1 VQRKQQVGECWVCVI
16 FFAQVVVSERLH
28 RARRGV
34 RGGSAGGGVEPP
46 MHSGGSAPK
55 FIFFRADIFPRNI
68 FFPDDI
74 FPGPHD
80 IRWFFGTWFFADGFL
95 FPVKELG
102 FWTNPGHWV
111 RVLDAAGSYMY
122 IVL

>member
-1 VQRKQQVGECWVCVI
+1 VCWLKDEEKNTK
-16 FFAQVVVSERLH
+16 FFH
-28 RARRGV
+28 RSMTEHRHRNQI
-34 RGGSAGGGVEPP
+34 ST
-46 MHSGGSAPK
+46 
-55 FIFFRADIFPRNI
+55 FR
-68 FFPDDI
+68 DDI

>member
-1 VQRKQQVGECWVCVI
+1 
-16 FFAQVVVSERLH
+16 VSERLR
-28 RARRGV
+28 RAHMGV
-34 RGGSAGGGVEPP
+34 RGGAEPP
-46 MHSGGSAPK
+46 TWGLRGSALE
-55 FIFFRADIFPRNI
+55 IFFRTERHIFGTT
-68 FFPDDI
+68 FYL
-74 FPGPHD
+74 GG
-80 IRWFFGTWFFADGFL
+80 FFGTWFFADGFL

>member
-1 VQRKQQVGECWVCVI
+1 VFEH
-16 FFAQVVVSERLH
+16 LH

-34 RGGSAGGGVEPP
+34 RGGVHGGG
-46 MHSGGSAPK
+46 APRAGVRGQRPRK
-55 FIFFRADIFPRNI
+55 KYFR
-68 FFPDDI
+68 DDI

>member
-1 VQRKQQVGECWVCVI
+1 LSACAGR
-16 FFAQVVVSERLH
+16 
-28 RARRGV
+28 
-34 RGGSAGGGVEPP
+34 AGGLQGGCRGAEPP
-46 MHSGGSAPK
+46 I
-55 FIFFRADIFPRNI
+55 FFFRADIFSPVSGRHI
-68 FFPDDI
+68 FTGPTYLRDDI
-74 FPGPHD
+74 FPGPLD

>member
-1 VQRKQQVGECWVCVI
+1 
-16 FFAQVVVSERLH
+16 VSERLR

-34 RGGSAGGGVEPP
+34 RGGVQGGG
-46 MHSGGSAPK
+46 APRAGVRGQRPRK
-55 FIFFRADIFPRNI
+55 FFFGPTYFRRFRADIFSPGRHI
-68 FFPDDI
+68 SGTT
-74 FPGPHD
+74 GPHD

>member
-1 VQRKQQVGECWVCVI
+1 VSTRTTYFQDHMI
-16 FFAQVVVSERLH
+16 F
-28 RARRGV
+28 
-34 RGGSAGGGVEPP
+34 
-46 MHSGGSAPK
+46 
-55 FIFFRADIFPRNI
+55 
-68 FFPDDI
+68 
-74 FPGPHD
+74 
-80 IRWFFGTWFFADGFL
+80 RWFFGTWFFADGFL

>member
-1 VQRKQQVGECWVCVI
+1 LSACVGRAGGLEGDARGQSPRI
-16 FFAQVVVSERLH
+16 FF
-28 RARRGV
+28 
-34 RGGSAGGGVEPP
+34 
-46 MHSGGSAPK
+46 
-55 FIFFRADIFPRNI
+55 FWADIFSGQHISGTTYYR
-68 FFPDDI
+68 DDI

-80 IRWFFGTWFFADGFL
+80 IRWFFGTWFFANGFL
-95 FPVKELG
+95 VPVKELG

>member
-1 VQRKQQVGECWVCVI
+1 M
-16 FFAQVVVSERLH
+16 SERLC

-34 RGGSAGGGVEPP
+34 RGGTARPPLGGCRGVGPP
-46 MHSGGSAPK
+46 REGSGAAPPK
-55 FIFFRADIFPRNI
+55 KIFWADIFSPVSSRHI
-68 FFPDDI
+68 I
-74 FPGPHD
+74 VGPTYFRDHM
-80 IRWFFGTWFFADGFL
+80 ILGGFRHMVFADGFL
-95 FPVKELG
+95 FPIKELG

>member
-1 VQRKQQVGECWVCVI
+1 
-16 FFAQVVVSERLH
+16 VSEHLR
-28 RARRGV
+28 RARKGV
-34 RGGSAGGGVEPP
+34 RGGWSPRAGVRGQRPP
-46 MHSGGSAPK
+46 DK
-55 FIFFRADIFPRNI
+55 F
-68 FFPDDI
+68 
-74 FPGPHD
+74 
-80 IRWFFGTWFFADGFL
+80 FFGPTYFRDHMILGGFRHMVFADGFL

>member
-1 VQRKQQVGECWVCVI
+1 
-16 FFAQVVVSERLH
+16 VSERLR

-34 RGGSAGGGVEPP
+34 RGGAARPPLGGCRGAGAPRAGVRGQRPRKK
-46 MHSGGSAPK
+46 K
-55 FIFFRADIFPRNI
+55 FGPTYFRRFRADILS
-68 FFPDDI
+68 
-74 FPGPHD
+74 PGRH
-80 IRWFFGTWFFADGFL
+80 ISGTTYFRDHMILGGFRHMVFADGFL